1 MYLDLQKENVQTLI
15 NKIGDEADIAKS
27 KKMQNVLQKHNAVL
41 EKQYDDLQKNGECP
55 KCGIFAASAPEGED
69 DENAQVGVA
78 AYSPTDESAGQLEPV
93 NTEEEWKMLE
103 EVFNSWMESEDEDE
117 DLEDDVEIEA

>member
-1 MYLDLQKENVQTLI
+1 MVEPKENQLVYV
-15 NKIGDEADIAKS
+15 DENNNEIVCDILFTYDSEEFGKS
-27 KKMQNVLQKHNAVL
+27 YV
-41 EKQYDDLQKNGECP
+41 
-55 KCGIFAASAPEGED
+55 FFTPEGED

-93 NTEEEWKMLE
+93 TTEEEWKMLE

-117 DLEDDVEIEA
+117 DLEDDAEIEA